1 MTTIV
6 VYASSTGNTK
16 AVAEYIANKTK
27 GTAVDVADAGSVD
40 LGPYD
45 TVVIGG
51 RVRAGKLP
59 KELVDYVLRN
69 KEAISTKKTA
79 FYDCCMYDKEKGQK
93 QSDKLATELG
103 IVNHIYITKGKK
115 MVKGDTK
122 KIDDFIASF

>member
-16 AVAEYIANKTK
+16 AVAEYIAKKTD

-40 LGPYD
+40 LSSYD

-59 KELVDYVLRN
+59 KELIDYVFKN
-69 KEAISTKKTA
+69 KDIISTKKTA

-93 QSDKLATELG
+93 QSDRLATELG
-103 IVNHIYITKGKK
+103 IVNHIYINKGKK
-115 MVKGDTK
+115 MVKSDTK
-122 KIDDFIASF
+122 KIDDFIATF